1 VSYQPDLI
9 FYFLRSM
16 VKACV
21 RIQQH
26 VGAMSFEQF
35 VADRKTTD
43 AVERQFQVLGECSRK
58 IPFRVQKKFKKI
70 PWSSMH
76 RLRNRISHEF
86 YDVDAEML
94 WSIIQN
100 DLEKN
105 LADLQEIAS
114 QPAALNFLNENSRR
128 HPSGKL

>member
-1 VSYQPDLI
+1 
-9 FYFLRSM
+9 M

-21 RIQQH
+21 RIRQH
-26 VGAMSFEQF
+26 TAGMNFEQF
-35 VADRKTTD
+35 IADRKTTD

-58 IPFRVQKKFKKI
+58 IPFSVQKRYRSI
-70 PWSSMH
+70 PWNSMH

-94 WSIIQN
+94 WSIIQI

-105 LADLQEIAS
+105 LAELQEITS
-114 QPAALNFLNENSRR
+114 NPSALRFLEQKRR
-128 HPSGKL
+128 

>member
-1 VSYQPDLI
+1 MSYQPDLI

-26 VGAMSFEQF
+26 VSGMSFEQF
-35 VADRKTTD
+35 IADRKTTD

-94 WSIIQN
+94 WCIIQN

-105 LADLQEIAS
+105 LAELQEIAS
-114 QPAALNFLNENSRR
+114 NPAALQFLSNPVR
-128 HPSGKL
+128 KTKY